1 MNILGAIIA
10 GGKSKRMGSEKALA
24 KLGNKSLIVRVIDR
38 LMPQV
43 EDVVINANGDSKRF
57 EFLELDIIPDIE
69 TAIDTPLAG
78 IHAALTY
85 AIEEGYD
92 AVVTVPSDAPFLPHD
107 LVRQLSGTKPAF
119 ANSKGQDHF
128 LTGFWPV
135 KVLPNLQIEMLK
147 SNRVKDWVFK
157 IGATK
162 VNWRADDYDPFMN
175 INTPADMAAALKD
188 LPKVR

>member
-10 GGKSKRMGSEKALA
+10 GGKSKRMGSEKALV
-24 KLGNKSLIVRVIDR
+24 KLGPKALIVRVIDR
-38 LMPQV
+38 LSPQV
-43 EDVVINANGDSKRF
+43 EDIVINANGDTKRF
-57 EFLELDIIPDIE
+57 EFLEFDIIPDIE
-69 TAIDTPLAG
+69 TEIDTPLAG
-78 IHAALTY
+78 IHSALTY
-85 AIEEGYD
+85 ANEEGYD

-107 LVRQLSGTKPAF
+107 LVRKLAGTKAAF

-135 KVLPNLQIEMLK
+135 TLLPHLAKEIHT
-147 SNRVKDWVFK
+147 SNRVQDWVFK
-157 IGATK
+157 INATK

-175 INTPADMAAALKD
+175 INTPADMVAALKI

>member
-10 GGKSKRMGSEKALA
+10 GGKSKRMGTEKAFI
-24 KLGNKSLIVRVIDR
+24 KLGPKSLIIRVIDR

-43 EDVVINANGDSKRF
+43 DDIVINANGDSKRF
-57 EFLELDIIPDIE
+57 EFLDLDIIPDIE
-69 TAIDTPLAG
+69 TEIDTPLAG
-78 IHAALTY
+78 IHAALSY
-85 AIEEGYD
+85 AAEEGYD
-92 AVVTVPSDAPFLPHD
+92 AVVSVPADSPFLPHD
-107 LVRQLSGTKPAF
+107 LVRKLSGTKPAF

-135 KVLPNLQIEMLK
+135 KLLPHLQIEMMK
-147 SNRVKDWVFK
+147 SNRVKDWVYK
-157 IGATK
+157 INAAK

-175 INTPADMAAALKD
+175 INTPADITAALKF